1 MSHSQGSGVLSCAN
15 VLPPGSDSAGWIIG
29 ESTPSR
35 SMILFKPQVKP
46 RNGMYLLV
54 ETSEGCVLGIVE
66 RVLSGHAILGDKIR
80 EAEELQA
87 ITRYPDFR
95 DKIYRVGI
103 VQWVSLLDPLL
114 KARVRSP
121 STPPDPGAEAYT
133 APGSV
138 LQAAFQGSG
147 QEWIPI
153 GHLVSDPSVTV
164 SVNVN
169 RLTRHLAILAVTG
182 GGKSNTVC
190 VLAKRIVGSLNGTMV
205 VFDIHGEY
213 ALARPPLA
221 GDKLTS
227 VKQPVIKP
235 FALSFP
241 ELRKL
246 ARIPDNAHVQERILR
261 EAWKKLMEDWR
272 KGNLAGKLSQKKGFL
287 ELLKTYASAVGGKY
301 KDSLL
306 GLLNRLDDMEDY
318 YGNVIDSSAP
328 PRLED
333 YIEPGKLN
341 IIDLSNV
348 DEYAADAVV
357 SHYLRRLLE
366 ERKQWKATGGQKGY
380 PVPVLAVVEEAHV
393 LIPSKDDTLTK
404 YWAARVA
411 REGRKFGVGLILVSQ
426 RPKNVDQ
433 DVLSQTNNKII
444 LRIVEPQD
452 QRYVQAA
459 SEQLSEDLMT
469 LLPSL
474 NPGEAIILG
483 GMTRIPAMVK
493 IDKCPVQTGGADID
507 IVREWMSG
515 SQPKPEGEEDLE
527 EVSELF

>member
-1 MSHSQGSGVLSCAN
+1 MSEETGRVSCGNFLS
-15 VLPPGSDSAGWIIG
+15 PGNTSVGWVIG

-35 SMILFKPQVKP
+35 SMILFKPEVKP

-54 ETSEGCVLGIVE
+54 NTSEGCVLGIVE
-66 RVLSGHAILGDKIR
+66 RVLSGHTILGDRIR

-103 VQWVSLLDPLL
+103 IHWVSLLDPLL
-114 KARVRSP
+114 KARIRSP
-121 STPPDPGAEAYT
+121 SVPPDPGVEAYA
-133 APGSV
+133 APASV
-138 LQAAFQGSG
+138 LQAVFRGSG
-147 QEWIPI
+147 EEWIPI

-164 SVNVN
+164 SINVN
-169 RLTRHLAILAVTG
+169 RLSRHLAILAVTG

-190 VLAKRIVGSLNGTMV
+190 VLAQRIVGRLNGTMV
-205 VFDIHGEY
+205 IFDMHGEY
-213 ALARPPLA
+213 ALAQPPLA
-221 GDKLTS
+221 GSSLTV
-227 VKQPVIKP
+227 VKQPRINP

-246 ARIPDNAHVQERILR
+246 TRIPENAHVQERILR
-261 EAWKKLMEDWR
+261 EAWKKLMNDWS
-272 KGNLAGKLSQKKGFL
+272 KGNLAGKLSGGKGFL
-287 ELLKTYASAVGGKY
+287 DLLRKYVKDIGKKY
-301 KDSLL
+301 REESLVAI
-306 GLLNRLDDMEDY
+306 LNRLDDMEDY

-328 PRLED
+328 PRLQD

-366 ERKQWKATGGQKGY
+366 ERKLWKATRGETGY

-393 LIPSKDDTLTK
+393 LIPSRDNTLTK

-444 LRIVEPQD
+444 LRIVEPGD

-459 SEQLSEDLMT
+459 SEQLSEDLMS

-474 NPGEAIILG
+474 NPGEAILLG
-483 GMTRIPAMVK
+483 GMTPVPAMVK
-493 IDKCPVQTGGADID
+493 IDKCPVATGGADID
-507 IVREWMSG
+507 LVREWRETPIGGESEG
-515 SQPKPEGEEDLE
+515 ALGEELA
-527 EVSELF
+527 ELA